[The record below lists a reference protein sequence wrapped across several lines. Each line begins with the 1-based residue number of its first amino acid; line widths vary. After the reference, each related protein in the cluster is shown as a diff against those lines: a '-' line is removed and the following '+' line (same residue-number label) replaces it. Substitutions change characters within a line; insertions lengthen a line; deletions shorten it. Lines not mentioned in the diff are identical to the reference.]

1 MNDCTTNDFSLRN
14 SQGGRILQ
22 GIVGFREH
30 LHTTTFLEKRWIYLI
45 ADLTILGILVATTP
59 SCLQLE
65 LMSIVVGIY
74 RIIVITE
81 GDNADRCLHSEIYRY
96 LTVVATIACSS
107 LKTIFPISV

>member
-1 MNDCTTNDFSLRN
+1 MHCCTTNNPSLRD

-30 LHTTTFLEKRWIYLI
+30 LHTTAFWQKRWIYLI

-81 GDNADRCLHSEIYRY
+81 GDNADRCLHSERYSY

>member
-1 MNDCTTNDFSLRN
+1 MNCCTTNDSSLRN
-14 SQGGRILQ
+14 SQGVRILQ

-30 LHTTTFLEKRWIYLI
+30 LHATAFWQKRWIYLI
-45 ADLTILGILVATTP
+45 TDLTVLGILVATTP

-74 RIIVITE
+74 RIIVITK
-81 GDNADRCLHSEIYRY
+81 GDNADRCLLSEIYRY
-96 LTVVATIACSS
+96 LTVVATIGCSS